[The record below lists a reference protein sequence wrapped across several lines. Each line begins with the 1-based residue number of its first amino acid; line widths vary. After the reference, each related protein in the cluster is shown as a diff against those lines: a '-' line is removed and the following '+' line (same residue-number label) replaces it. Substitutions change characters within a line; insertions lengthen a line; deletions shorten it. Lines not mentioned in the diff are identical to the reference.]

1 MSHDART
8 ADTLASLEPA
18 FAAKV
23 QKVLAAMAALG
34 HPMVAYDGRRTTE
47 QQAKLYAQGRTAPG
61 RIVTHADGVKKR
73 SRHQDGVAVDC
84 AFLQLKPG
92 GWTLTWT
99 GPWPAYGACGEA
111 VGLVWGGRWVSPVD
125 HPHLEQR

>member
-1 MSHDART
+1 MNPDTRT
-8 ADTLASLEPA
+8 TDTLASLEPV

-23 QKVLAAMAALG
+23 RQVLAAMAALG
-34 HPMVAYDGRRTTE
+34 YPMVAYDGRRTTE
-47 QQAKLYAQGRTAPG
+47 QQVKLYAQGRTAPG
-61 RIVTHADGVKKR
+61 RIVTNADGVKKR

-84 AFLQLKPG
+84 AFLQPKPG

-111 VGLVWGGRWVSPVD
+111 LGLVWGGRFKSLQD
-125 HPHLEQR
+125 LPHLETR